1 MFFSVVTCS
10 SLSLTNGQ
18 ITYDTSPTNGG
29 YTVDTIASLTCDLGY
44 TLSGSSSITC
54 QPSGNWNQP
63 VAICG
68 ESNRMICLKKN
79 TYFY

>member
-1 MFFSVVTCS
+1 MWNIFSLVICPT
-10 SLSLTNGQ
+10 LSLANGE
-18 ITYDTSPTNGG
+18 IIYNTSSTNGG

-54 QPSGNWNQP
+54 QPSGSWNRP

-68 ESNRMICLKKN
+68 ESI
-79 TYFY
+79 YI